1 MHVLYGYILWYLFNK
16 YLKKLGTCIK
26 KLVIMNLFDRWMMFG
41 YVQTS
46 PVLLSTVAIFKVHW
60 WGPSHTP
67 HVMDDCTERTD
78 RCPEAYGGR
87 VRTLQT
93 GRKLVCNKPV
103 GTGVQICTVYT
114 LPMSTYRI
122 PKLWK
127 LVNLIFIFTDFTCIT
142 HLNIYIFKEL
152 LNII

>member
-1 MHVLYGYILWYLFNK
+1 
-16 YLKKLGTCIK
+16 
-26 KLVIMNLFDRWMMFG
+26 MMSG

-46 PVLLSTVAIFKVHW
+46 PVLLSTVVIFKVHW

-78 RCPEAYGGR
+78 QCPKADGGR

-93 GRKLVCNKPV
+93 GRKLVCNKHV

>member
-26 KLVIMNLFDRWMMFG
+26 KLVIMNLFDRWMMPG

-46 PVLLSTVAIFKVHW
+46 PVLLSTVVIFKVHW

-78 RCPEAYGGR
+78 RCPEAYGGC

-114 LPMSTYRI
+114 VPMSTYRI

-127 LVNLIFIFTDFTCIT
+127 LVNLIFIFTDLTCIT

>member
-1 MHVLYGYILWYLFNK
+1 
-16 YLKKLGTCIK
+16 
-26 KLVIMNLFDRWMMFG
+26 MMSG

-46 PVLLSTVAIFKVHW
+46 PVLLSTVVIFKVHW

-78 RCPEAYGGR
+78 RCPEADGGR

-103 GTGVQICTVYT
+103 VTGAQISTVYT

-127 LVNLIFIFTDFTCIT
+127 LYFHRF
-142 HLNIYIFKEL
+142 HLYHSSKYSHLQRVVKYYLMIMDIHKNEIKF
-152 LNII
+152 